1 MREKIAE
8 KKRIW
13 TMVSASILLSIT
25 IPSTAQTNSINNTAT
40 GKAENTETSRSNT
53 VRLTAEQA
61 ALELIKTGDKAA
73 AEPADTIV
81 YRLALTNKGT
91 APARNISIT
100 DRLPLGIRLN
110 SKSLTG
116 SINNNTVRLNLNST
130 NNRSISISPDPD
142 IELQPNQTLSV
153 VYAAEI
159 TPDAT
164 RGTGR
169 NLAIA
174 QAGNLTSNQASHQI
188 RIRPGI
194 LSDCGTIIGRVFHDK
209 NYDGEQQKNEP
220 GIANAV
226 IYMDDG
232 NRIITDK
239 NGIYTLSNVIA
250 GNRTAT
256 IDLSSL
262 PGYAL
267 APNKNFIEKNSHSR
281 LVKLAPGSMVRI
293 NFSVTP
299 AFGEQQ
305 R

>member
-1 MREKIAE
+1 M
-8 KKRIW
+8 
-13 TMVSASILLSIT
+13 
-25 IPSTAQTNSINNTAT
+25 
-40 GKAENTETSRSNT
+40 
-53 VRLTAEQA
+53 RLTATQA
-61 ALELIKTGDKAA
+61 ALELIKTGDRAA
-73 AEPADTIV
+73 AEPGDTVV
-81 YRLALTNKGT
+81 YRLSITNRGT
-91 APARNISIT
+91 SAASNISIS
-100 DRLPLGIRLN
+100 DRLPQGVRLIN
-110 SKSLTG
+110 KSLTG
-116 SINNNTVRLNLNST
+116 SINNNPIALNLTSST
-130 NNRSISISPDPD
+130 NRNINISLSPT
-142 IELQPNQTLSV
+142 IELAPNQTLSIIYGV
-153 VYAAEI
+153 EI
-159 TPDAT
+159 TPDAI

-174 QAGNLTSNQASHQI
+174 QAGNLTSNQASHQL

-194 LSDCGTIIGRVFHDK
+194 ISDCGTIIGRVFHDK
-209 NYDGEQQKNEP
+209 NYDGEQQNNEP

-232 NRIITDK
+232 NRIITDS
-239 NGIYTLSNVIA
+239 NGLYSLGNVIA

-256 IDLSSL
+256 LDLTSL

-293 NFSVTP
+293 NFGVKP

>member
-130 NNRSISISPDPD
+130 NNRSISISPDPE